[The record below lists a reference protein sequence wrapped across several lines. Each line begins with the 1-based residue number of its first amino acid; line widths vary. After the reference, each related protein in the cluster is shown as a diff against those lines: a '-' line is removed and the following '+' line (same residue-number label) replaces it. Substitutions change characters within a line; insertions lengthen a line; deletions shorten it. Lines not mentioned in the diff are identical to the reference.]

1 MPSKTTCHLERVTT
15 SDIENIIDKLKN
27 KSSSGYDGI
36 SNTILKSIK
45 SGIINPLTLIFQR
58 SQNIM
63 LSTSLPLCLKFQQ
76 Q

>member
-15 SDIENIIDKLKN
+15 SDVENIINKLKN

-45 SGIINPLTLIFQR
+45 
-58 SQNIM
+58 
-63 LSTSLPLCLKFQQ
+63 
-76 Q
+76 